1 MMSNLSRIDRRFAT
15 FGTKV
20 VLAVALLV
28 CPRAAAGQT
37 VVQAADGTVTV
48 EASGASLG
56 VLLDRL
62 GASGSFQK
70 LVVDPQV
77 TGRPV
82 TVTLDRVT
90 VRQAVV
96 QILNAAEVNYAL
108 TADDDGRTMRLIAGE
123 VKFVAD
129 AQREMARDTAPPVK
143 GAQPLDAVTR
153 PADKDKPLSQ
163 DATSVSLG
171 ADTAQPPDPGVE
183 AYRVTQLEQALTAP
197 VVRPPVGSVIEL
209 PFTGPDGQPLTT
221 IVQPPSATVQLP
233 FPVTNQ
239 VPTPLPKPNPSAP
252 QPLDQPTLDLLKAL
266 TAQPPVQR

>member
-1 MMSNLSRIDRRFAT
+1 MSNLSRMDRLAP
-15 FGTKV
+15 FGSV
-20 VLAVALLV
+20 VLLAVALFV
-28 CPRAAAGQT
+28 CPGAAAGQT
-37 VVQAADGTVTV
+37 VDQAPDGTVTV

-56 VLLDRL
+56 ALLDRF
-62 GASGSFQK
+62 GANGSFQK

-82 TVTLDRVT
+82 SVTLDRVT

-129 AQREMARDTAPPVK
+129 AQREMARETAPPLK
-143 GAQPLDAVTR
+143 DAQALGAVTR
-153 PADKDKPLSQ
+153 PADTDKPPSR
-163 DATSVSLG
+163 DVTSVSFG
-171 ADTAQPPDPGVE
+171 ADAAQPPDPGVE
-183 AYRVTQLEQALTAP
+183 AYRLSQLEQALTAP

-239 VPTPLPKPNPSAP
+239 VPAPSRQANPSAP
-252 QPLDQPTLDLLKAL
+252 QVPDQSTLDLLKAL
-266 TAQPPVQR
+266 ASQPPVQR